1 MKILNDIKTNNPN
14 NIENEIKNTIEIIM
28 KPVAHASETK
38 HYKLYGSMLSIIK
51 KLVTYNLIKQSYTG
65 NVINILKEILD
76 YTSEEFIQIKVLE
89 TLLLMVNPQTI
100 NLTENIINNV
110 K

>member
-1 MKILNDIKTNNPN
+1 
-14 NIENEIKNTIEIIM
+14 M

-51 KLVTYNLIKQSYTG
+51 KLVTYNLIKQNYTG

-76 YTSEEFIQIKVLE
+76 YTSEEFIQIKVME
-89 TLLLMVNPQTI
+89 TLLPMVNPQTI

-110 K
+110 KII

>member
-1 MKILNDIKTNNPN
+1 
-14 NIENEIKNTIEIIM
+14 M

-38 HYKLYGSMLSIIK
+38 HYKLYASMLCVIK

-110 K
+110 H

>member
-1 MKILNDIKTNNPN
+1 
-14 NIENEIKNTIEIIM
+14 
-28 KPVAHASETK
+28 
-38 HYKLYGSMLSIIK
+38 
-51 KLVTYNLIKQSYTG
+51 
-65 NVINILKEILD
+65 VINILKEILD

-110 K
+110 H